1 MPLQLSGPAWVP
13 LFPTTNSPEALTEPF
28 RSKAKAFLAA
38 LKAARATFAVS
49 DTLRS
54 AERAWLM
61 HYSFEIASGT
71 TLPENVPAKPGV
83 NIQWVHTNAAGQP
96 DVVVSRAAAQ
106 QMVQGYG
113 IVFKPV
119 LASRHIDGQAID
131 MTITWQ
137 GDLVIARHD
146 GTLQTITSLPRT
158 GSGNADL
165 HAVGASYG
173 VMKLLSDAPHWSLD
187 GH

>member
-13 LFPTTNSPEALTEPF
+13 LFPTTSSLEALTEPF

-38 LKAARATFAVS
+38 LKAAHAVVTVT

-61 HYSFEIASGT
+61 HFSFEIANGQ
-71 TLPENVPAKPGV
+71 TLPANVPVKPGV
-83 NIQWVHTNAAGQP
+83 NIQWVHMNAAGQP
-96 DVVVSRAAAQ
+96 DLAASIAAAK

-119 LASRHIDGQAID
+119 LASRHIDGEALD

-137 GDLVIARHD
+137 KDLVIARHD
-146 GTLQTITSLPRT
+146 GTLQTISSLPRT